1 MKLLQYSQVFT
12 LGMMCTLGAQP
23 APPPKTAGPTAPPE
37 TVVTQEGI
45 EDVVEAKRVPY
56 RPSLKRDPFAT
67 TSENRTVN
75 RLDNIDD
82 ISVMGRLVARGKTL
96 AIIVD
101 SRGTTKF
108 IPTGFQFNDGVLAGI
123 EPTQLIFRQW
133 DPSTTNRNISKQVVK
148 PFKREE
154 GKR

>member
-1 MKLLQYSQVFT
+1 MKLLHSSQIFYF
-12 LGMMCTLGAQP
+12 GMACALCAQP
-23 APPPKTAGPTAPPE
+23 APPAKATAAPPAQE
-37 TVVTQEGI
+37 VAVSQEGI
-45 EDVVEAKRVPY
+45 DDVVEAKRVPY

-82 ISVMGRLVARGKTL
+82 VSVMGRLVARGKTL

-101 SRGTTKF
+101 ARGATKF
-108 IPTGFQFNDGVLAGI
+108 IPVGFQFNDGVLASI